1 MTTLTIHQTPWSI
14 LVAAL
19 VRCSLVRFNIAAPP
33 QPADPQT
40 LDQRLQTLGRIR
52 YR

>member
-19 VRCSLVRFNIAAPP
+19 VRCTGAAPP